1 MSTKIY
7 DAYCMKSLS
16 TNELNDFIKSLK
28 NICNIRLK
36 EFTKQWIANT
46 ACNIIQTCCLHQ
58 ANPDLTA
65 KLGISMPDY
74 LIKLYHKSTIGPIA
88 ILNGVRKQPSEKILE
103 FFQNYEFYTPKY
115 LASNI
120 IENKI
125 HMAELTET
133 TSPFTPTN
141 TIVIF
146 PTKDDRTLLL
156 TFGNIITQYMKE
168 VLTSQ
173 DDDIVSFRNTY
184 NIEDYHYQN
193 QTDMPDDISEE
204 AWKKRCKDWETYM
217 PSGIPAR
224 DGISIELN
232 NHYQLGTIL
241 FLIHEQD
248 LIKYIPEREIRIQQ
262 TAKQLT
268 HAIISTQL
276 DNASDI
282 ISNNYITNKQI
293 ADKCGERYDIYL
305 NYIKELK
312 DILPDITKELLE
324 TPISKLITI

>member
-36 EFTKQWIANT
+36 ELTKQWVANT
-46 ACNIIQTCCLHQ
+46 ACNIIQTCYLHR
-58 ANPDLTA
+58 ANPDLTS

-88 ILNGVRKQPSEKILE
+88 ILNGVRKQPSEKVLE
-103 FFQNYEFYTPKY
+103 SFQNYEFYTPKY
-115 LASNI
+115 LASDI

-133 TSPFTPTN
+133 ASTFTPTN

-146 PTKDDRTLLL
+146 PTNDNRTLFLA
-156 TFGNIITQYMKE
+156 FGNIITQYMKE
-168 VLTSQ
+168 ILTSQ
-173 DDDIVSFRNTY
+173 ENNIVLFRNKY
-184 NIEDYHYQN
+184 CIKDYHYQN

-204 AWKKRCKDWETYM
+204 MWEKRYKDWETYM
-217 PSGIPAR
+217 PSGIPSR
-224 DGISIELN
+224 DGISIELS

-262 TAKQLT
+262 TAKELT
-268 HAIISTQL
+268 QATVSAQL

-305 NYIKELK
+305 NYIKELE

-324 TPISKLITI
+324 TPISKLISI

>member
-16 TNELNDFIKSLK
+16 INELNDFIKSLK
-28 NICNIRLK
+28 NICNTRLK
-36 EFTKQWIANT
+36 ELTKQWVANT
-46 ACNIIQTCCLHQ
+46 ACNIIQTCYLHQ
-58 ANPDLTA
+58 ANSDLTA

-74 LIKLYHKSTIGPIA
+74 IIDLYHKSTIGPVA
-88 ILNGVRKQPSEKILE
+88 TLNGVHRQPNKKVLE
-103 FFQNYEFYTPKY
+103 SFRNYEFYTPKY
-115 LASNI
+115 LASDI
-120 IENKI
+120 IENKV

-146 PTKDDRTLLL
+146 PTNDNRTLILA
-156 TFGNIITQYMKE
+156 FGNIITQHMSE

-173 DDDIVSFRNTY
+173 EDDIVLFRNTY
-184 NIEDYHYQN
+184 DIEDYHYQN

-204 AWKKRCKDWETYM
+204 AWEKRCKDWEAYM

-232 NHYQLGTIL
+232 SHHQLGTIL

-248 LIKYIPEREIRIQQ
+248 LIKYIPEKEIRIQQ

-268 HAIISTQL
+268 HTTISMHL

-282 ISNNYITNKQI
+282 LSNSYITNKQI

-305 NYIKELK
+305 KYVKELE